1 MSNSEKPS
9 LYFVFQQLRKILNK
23 KIKFLLVAVV
33 VIGISASLLE
43 VAAIGTT
50 LKFLQAVREASGIV
64 SSGRGNDTVIGGEL
78 TSALMLGVGLILVIN
93 VSAGI
98 RLFSLWFNDKIA
110 ANIANYT
117 AGLIFGSILNMDF
130 ERIKLV
136 KSGTVL
142 TTLTV
147 YHVELVYTINNTIQ
161 LCSATIMA
169 IGILA
174 TITIITP
181 ILTMVSII
189 LIGGAYALIAFTIR
203 KKANKNSY
211 DITYLVEQQI
221 ISIQEAWGD
230 IRNIILGNQQV
241 FYMKEFTRV
250 DKHVRSLKLQNSIFG
265 FMPRFIMEALGIS
278 IIALFSM
285 SCIYFRAS
293 SADVLALVGAFALG
307 TIRLLPYVQ
316 NIYSRVLDLKLNR
329 PGTLKA
335 LEYIPV
341 TLIDKKHSGP
351 CPKFDMNRE
360 FEFSNLTL
368 ENVSWSYDDR
378 TNNIF
383 EGINLCLK
391 KGEAL
396 GLSGKS
402 GSGKTTLVDIMIGL
416 LKPKI
421 GSVYVNGCNIWD
433 SRELRVNYMNSIH
446 YVNQSIYIKD
456 VTLGCFIANG
466 TAEEKVWDI
475 DRLIACIEMAGIGHL
490 LKETEVQL
498 NRKLGENAS
507 SLSGGERQ
515 RLAIARALYLK
526 PSILVLD
533 EPTSALDKV
542 SERKVVD
549 ALRAMKEYSTI
560 ILISHKQEPHE
571 ICDELVDMER
581 LNRSNI

>member
-1 MSNSEKPS
+1 M
-9 LYFVFQQLRKILNK
+9 
-23 KIKFLLVAVV
+23 

-43 VAAIGTT
+43 VAAISTT

-221 ISIQEAWGD
+221 ISIQEAWG
-230 IRNIILGNQQV
+230 I
-241 FYMKEFTRV
+241 
-250 DKHVRSLKLQNSIFG
+250 
-265 FMPRFIMEALGIS
+265 
-278 IIALFSM
+278 
-285 SCIYFRAS
+285 
-293 SADVLALVGAFALG
+293 
-307 TIRLLPYVQ
+307 
-316 NIYSRVLDLKLNR
+316 
-329 PGTLKA
+329 
-335 LEYIPV
+335 
-341 TLIDKKHSGP
+341 
-351 CPKFDMNRE
+351 
-360 FEFSNLTL
+360 
-368 ENVSWSYDDR
+368 
-378 TNNIF
+378 
-383 EGINLCLK
+383 
-391 KGEAL
+391 
-396 GLSGKS
+396 
-402 GSGKTTLVDIMIGL
+402 
-416 LKPKI
+416 
-421 GSVYVNGCNIWD
+421 
-433 SRELRVNYMNSIH
+433 
-446 YVNQSIYIKD
+446 
-456 VTLGCFIANG
+456 
-466 TAEEKVWDI
+466 
-475 DRLIACIEMAGIGHL
+475 
-490 LKETEVQL
+490 
-498 NRKLGENAS
+498 
-507 SLSGGERQ
+507 
-515 RLAIARALYLK
+515 
-526 PSILVLD
+526 
-533 EPTSALDKV
+533 
-542 SERKVVD
+542 
-549 ALRAMKEYSTI
+549 
-560 ILISHKQEPHE
+560 
-571 ICDELVDMER
+571 
-581 LNRSNI
+581 